1 MRFCVLVFFGLTVTS
16 LHAFLFRQ
24 YRLITRLTEI
34 ESAPVTSSSIKGLFA
49 SGLRQAP
56 GRHLALSGSAQRE
69 GMAPTPLL
77 AGVMC
82 LVLDIIHI
90 LRIVFVDT
98 TKYFLGLIKNR
109 EAIMATYYSGK
120 TVLITGAS
128 SGLGKEF
135 ALQLMKL
142 SLKAK
147 CPIHLVLSARS
158 QSTLAHVAKLCNE
171 ISVNSKVI
179 IIPVDLAKF
188 NDPNE
193 VTAYTQALNKKLKEN
208 ALPGVDC
215 LINNAG
221 VSSRGSA
228 VETDQ
233 TSLDIVMQINFFGP
247 VAMTKAILPDMVARG
262 TGGAVAVVSS
272 VQGRLG
278 IPLRTSYAAS
288 KHAVQGYYDS
298 LRGEIAKA
306 RITTTL
312 ISPGYIRTAL
322 SLNAVTGNGTKY
334 GVTDET
340 TASGMDP
347 GYAAQESLYAI
358 AQGTTDFILAEAKV
372 LAAIQAKAQ
381 FPQLLAKL
389 TSKRMKG

>member
-1 MRFCVLVFFGLTVTS
+1 
-16 LHAFLFRQ
+16 
-24 YRLITRLTEI
+24 
-34 ESAPVTSSSIKGLFA
+34 
-49 SGLRQAP
+49 
-56 GRHLALSGSAQRE
+56 
-69 GMAPTPLL
+69 
-77 AGVMC
+77 MC
-82 LVLDIIHI
+82 LVLDLMHI
-90 LRIVFVDT
+90 MRTVFVDS
-98 TKYFLGLIKNR
+98 TKYVLGLVKNK
-109 EAIMATYYSGK
+109 EAAMASYYSGK

-135 ALQLMKL
+135 ALQLMNL

-158 QSTLAHVAKLCNE
+158 QSTLAHVARMCNE
-171 ISVNSKVI
+171 ISSKSKI
-179 IIPVDLAKF
+179 MIIPVDLGKF

-193 VTAYTQALNKKLKEN
+193 VSAYMQELDKKLKESG
-208 ALPGVDC
+208 LPGVDC

-228 VETDQ
+228 LETDQ
-233 TSLDIVMQINFFGP
+233 ASLDMVMQINFFGP
-247 VAMTKAILPDMVARG
+247 VAITKAILPDMVARG

-288 KHAVQGYYDS
+288 KHAVQGYFDC

-312 ISPGYIRTAL
+312 ISPGYIRTSL

-340 TASGMDP
+340 TASGMD
-347 GYAAQESLYAI
+347 GVC
-358 AQGTTDFILAEAKV
+358 G
-372 LAAIQAKAQ
+372 
-381 FPQLLAKL
+381 
-389 TSKRMKG
+389 